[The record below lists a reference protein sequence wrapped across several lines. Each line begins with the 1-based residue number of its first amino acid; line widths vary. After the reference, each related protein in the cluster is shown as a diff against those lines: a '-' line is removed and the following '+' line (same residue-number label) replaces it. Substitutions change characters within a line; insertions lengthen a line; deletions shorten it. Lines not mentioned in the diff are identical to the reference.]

1 MKFGFQLVDFF
12 KWVLHIYWAGWHVA
26 MRGGGVGGVVGRGV
40 GWRGRR
46 PQAEAWTERF
56 EEERGTFILK
66 CKYVYSNFDLI
77 IHRCY
82 RR

>member
-1 MKFGFQLVDFF
+1 MGRLDEG
-12 KWVLHIYWAGWHVA
+12 LAGRV
-26 MRGGGVGGVVGRGV
+26 
-40 GWRGRR
+40 RR
-46 PQAEAWTERF
+46 PQGGGMMD

-66 CKYVYSNFDLI
+66 CNYMCSTFDLI